1 MVSRLQVR
9 SLHTFGV
16 RGGTRPPG
24 LLAIDRR
31 LAIDDGIYLGCALGP
46 CHLNV
51 VSVGVQVPVGQWA
64 GCRQNA
70 LSYLRTAICNKPLLR

>member
-16 RGGTRPPG
+16 RGGTLPPG

-31 LAIDDGIYLGCALGP
+31 LAINDGINLGGTHSPGL
-46 CHLNV
+46 LNV
-51 VSVGVQVPVGQWA
+51 VSVGAQVPVGLRA
-64 GCRQNA
+64 GCRKLA
-70 LSYLRTAICNKPLLR
+70 PSYLRTAICNKPLLR